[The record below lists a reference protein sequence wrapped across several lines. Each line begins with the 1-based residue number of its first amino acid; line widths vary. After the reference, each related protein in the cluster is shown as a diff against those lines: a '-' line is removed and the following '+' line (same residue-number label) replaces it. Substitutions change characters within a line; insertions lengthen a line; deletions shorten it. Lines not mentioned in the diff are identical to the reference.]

1 MLHLASPRYSLS
13 TNQVV
18 HLEAEIAKFQTTSAN
33 AEDSGTAQG
42 SPSGRV
48 VELEAEIA
56 RLKAAQTT
64 QASGDGS
71 SELQELQAR
80 LEQAEAANE
89 QWSSYANGVA
99 AEKAEIEAEAQ
110 QLRGVLEQT
119 VAALTQTQGSL
130 QVHKHQRV
138 LQLIVVGL
146 TWWG

>member
-1 MLHLASPRYSLS
+1 MASLRYSLS
-13 TNQVV
+13 NQVV
-18 HLEAEIAKFQTTSAN
+18 HLETEIAKFQSAGPN
-33 AEDSGTAQG
+33 AEDSGSPQG
-42 SPSGRV
+42 AASGRV

-64 QASGDGS
+64 QAPGDGS

-99 AEKAEIEAEAQ
+99 AEKAEVEAEAQ

-130 QVHKHQRV
+130 QVHEHQRV
-138 LQLIVVGL
+138 LQLIRVGL
-146 TWWG
+146 RWWG